1 MYKILKNVTDGK
13 DQSIGKTGE
22 GGGSSEQKE
31 IKIWKLTKIPGG
43 HKTQNRKKTEIIY
56 NVLILPIYVCFKS

>member
-1 MYKILKNVTDGK
+1 MYKIIKNVTDGK
-13 DQSIGKTGE
+13 DQSIGKSAE
-22 GGGSSEQKE
+22 GGSSEQKE

-56 NVLILPIYVCFKS
+56 NVLILHIYICFKS